1 MGLDKN
7 VDEEEG
13 LRRRVTRRGGEEE
26 GFLGW
31 KVCLLYSTLQEVI
44 LIGRINVLFRRFI
57 LDFHHRKRAT
67 RM

>member
-13 LRRRVTRRGGEEE
+13 LKRRVTRRGGEEE

-31 KVCLLYSTLQEVI
+31 KVCFFFYFTRRRLT
-44 LIGRINVLFRRFI
+44 GRINVLSR
-57 LDFHHRKRAT
+57 
-67 RM
+67 

>member
-13 LRRRVTRRGGEEE
+13 LKRRVTRRGGEEE

-31 KVCLLYSTLQEVI
+31 KVCPFFFFFFS
-44 LIGRINVLFRRFI
+44 
-57 LDFHHRKRAT
+57 KRGGL
-67 RM
+67 MG